1 MKGWTA
7 RIRRVAV
14 IGLIGLMVSAAGW
27 QPGTVRAGNGPA
39 GMDGDG
45 SQTNPYVITNR
56 YQLDALRNMTTTPGT
71 VFVLGRDIDLGGTEW
86 EPIPSFAGELDG
98 RGHTITGLTITTT
111 TADTVGLI
119 GTLDSGGEIRNLT
132 LDNVQITTGDGQF
145 WVGVLVGTNRGT
157 VRNSQVAG
165 TLTVNGGVV
174 SIGGLAGLNGDRRTD
189 DVGSIVDSSAL
200 VSITATATNATIG
213 GLVGTNTEGSTIQDS
228 HADGAVTVNGAGN
241 WIGGLVGNNAG
252 SVSGSHSTGSVHVN
266 DVANTY
272 GWLSIV
278 GGLIGENQGSV
289 QDSYAGGDVSGSGGT
304 FPRYGGLAGHNQGT
318 IIRSHSEGN
327 VRVEARDTS
336 VTAGGLVGWNDVQGD
351 TDAPTG
357 GVIEYSYST
366 GGVAVTGG
374 ASDSVGG
381 LVGYNNGGTIIR
393 SHAEGKVGVAA
404 DPSTSVTAGGLVGVN
419 EAQGGTDPPTGGVIA
434 YSYSTGQVAVTGDE
448 GAVGGLVGDNMGR
461 VSISYAAG
469 DVGGSGDSSS
479 VGGLV
484 GFNRGPYSTAIE
496 NSYAQGDVL
505 WNGASLTVGGLV
517 GDNSTGVYN
526 AYAAGKVT
534 GQGTDV
540 TVGGLIGY
548 NEEQGTADGCYWDT
562 GATGQDKAA
571 GANDNGDP
579 VGATGL
585 STSDMM
591 QQASFQGWEFNGIW
605 GIDPGKSRPFLLALF
620 SGGLAFEPPQYEMN
634 VGESRD
640 AVLSA
645 QYSDGNRWHITTWA
659 TVVSS
664 DPGVADVAKVEPV
677 WKVTGNQAGTAT
689 LTASF
694 PNLVDVPNLPDAT
707 ATVKVVSPSSGGGGG
722 GGSGPVLLRL
732 VVGPESLDLKVGE
745 SRSLQ
750 AYAEYAGGWKQDVTG
765 LATYQSSDPAVAE
778 VDSLGRVTAKAPGTA
793 EMTVTYQGKTVQ
805 LQVTVQRVTP
815 QGPDFT
821 DIKGH
826 WAEALIREAAA
837 RGWVTGFPDG
847 SFRPDQPV
855 TRGEFAVMAMK
866 AFGWTAPV
874 DQPPHYLDRD
884 GIPDWARDAVA
895 AGTVLGVLKGYDDG
909 YFRPDRLIS
918 RAELGV
924 IIAKAAGLPVMA
936 GAHTTFADDSAI
948 PEWARRFVAV
958 AQEAGLLVG
967 RGDNQFEPEG
977 LTTRAEAVAVLLKT
991 AAGQNSGGGTASAP
1005 SVAE

>member
-1 MKGWTA
+1 MGADSFVWRA
-7 RIRRVAV
+7 FRRTRAHDH
-14 IGLIGLMVSAAGW
+14 GLDDHVHH
-27 QPGTVRAGNGPA
+27 
-39 GMDGDG
+39 
-45 SQTNPYVITNR
+45 
-56 YQLDALRNMTTTPGT
+56 
-71 VFVLGRDIDLGGTEW
+71 GGHRRPDRE
-86 EPIPSFAGELDG
+86 
-98 RGHTITGLTITTT
+98 
-111 TADTVGLI
+111 
-119 GTLDSGGEIRNLT
+119 TLDSGGEISNLT

-145 WVGVLVGTNRGT
+145 YVGALVGKNRGT
-157 VRNSQVAG
+157 VRNGRVTG
-165 TLTVNGGVV
+165 TVNAGNG
-174 SIGGLAGLNGDRRTD
+174 SIGGLAGWNGDPTIN

-200 VSITATATNATIG
+200 VGITATTTSATIG

-228 HADGAVTVNGAGN
+228 HAEGPVTVNGAGN
-241 WIGGLVGNNAG
+241 LIGGLVGNNVG
-252 SVSGSHSTGSVHVN
+252 SVSGSYATGNVHLEDVVKN
-266 DVANTY
+266 D
-272 GWLSIV
+272 GLSSYV
-278 GGLIGENQGSV
+278 GGLVGENQGSV
-289 QDSYAGGDVSGSGGT
+289 QDSYATGNVSGKGGS
-304 FPRYGGLAGHNQGT
+304 RANY
-318 IIRSHSEGN
+318 
-327 VRVEARDTS
+327 
-336 VTAGGLVGWNDVQGD
+336 GGLVGYNLNGAIVRSHG
-351 TDAPTG
+351 AG
-357 GVIEYSYST
+357 GVGVADVPNALVGGLVGFNDTGEMAPNPAIIEYSYSKGQVEVSSSDNAGV
-366 GGVAVTGG
+366 GGLVGNNRGSVKISYAMGNVVVGSG
-374 ASDSVGG
+374 DRSSVGG
-381 LVGYNNGGTIIR
+381 LVGIHDSPGTIEN
-393 SHAEGKVGVAA
+393 SYAEGAV
-404 DPSTSVTAGGLVGVN
+404 
-419 EAQGGTDPPTGGVIA
+419 QGGGSNFD
-434 YSYSTGQVAVTGDE
+434 
-448 GAVGGLVGDNMGR
+448 VGGLVGDNW
-461 VSISYAAG
+461 AG
-469 DVGGSGDSSS
+469 MV
-479 VGGLV
+479 
-484 GFNRGPYSTAIE
+484 
-496 NSYAQGDVL
+496 NSYAF
-505 WNGASLTVGGLV
+505 
-517 GDNSTGVYN
+517 
-526 AYAAGKVT
+526 GKVT
-534 GQGTDV
+534 TEPSASVGC
-540 TVGGLIGY
+540 VGGLIGY
-548 NEEQGTADGCYWDT
+548 NEGVGTADGCYWDVDPS
-562 GATGQDKAA
+562 GQKD
-571 GANDNGDP
+571 GFGTNDNNANPP
-579 VGATGL
+579 VVTGK
-585 STSDMM
+585 STSEMK
-591 QQASFQGWEFNGIW
+591 QQSTFEGWDFAYIW

-694 PNLVDVPNLPDAT
+694 PNLADVPNNLPDAT

-722 GGSGPVLLRL
+722 GSGPVLLRL
-732 VVGPESLDLKVGE
+732 VVRPESLELKVGE
-745 SRSLQ
+745 SGSLQ
-750 AYAEYAGGWKQDVTG
+750 VYTEYAGGWKQDVTE
-765 LATYQSSDPAVAE
+765 LATYRSSDPAVAE
-778 VDSLGRVTAKAPGTA
+778 VDSLGRATAKAPGTA
-793 EMTVTYQGKTVQ
+793 EITVTYQGKTVQ
-805 LQVTVQRVTP
+805 LQVTFQRVTP

-866 AFGWTAPV
+866 VFGWAP
-874 DQPPHYLDRD
+874 PEGPSLPYLDRD

>member
-7 RIRRVAV
+7 RIHRMAV

-45 SQTNPYVITNR
+45 SQTNPYVVTNR
-56 YQLDALRNMTTTPGT
+56 DQLDALRNMTTTPGT
-71 VFVLGRDIDLGGTEW
+71 FFVLGQDIDLGGNEW
-86 EPIPSFAGELDG
+86 EPIPSFGGHLDG
-98 RGHTITGLTITTT
+98 QGHTITGLTITST
-111 TADTVGLI
+111 TAATVGLI

-145 WVGVLVGTNRGT
+145 YVGALVGKNRGT
-157 VRNSQVAG
+157 VRNGRVAG
-165 TLTVNGGVV
+165 TLTVNAGNG

-200 VSITATATNATIG
+200 VSITATATNATIC

-228 HADGAVTVNGAGN
+228 HAERPVTVNGAGN
-241 WIGGLVGNNAG
+241 LIGGLVGNNVG
-252 SVSGSHSTGSVHVN
+252 SVSGSYATGNVHLEDVVN
-266 DVANTY
+266 ND
-272 GWLSIV
+272 GLSSYV
-278 GGLIGENQGSV
+278 GGLVGENQGSV
-289 QDSYAGGDVSGSGGT
+289 QDSYATGNVSGKGGS
-304 FPRYGGLAGHNQGT
+304 RANY
-318 IIRSHSEGN
+318 
-327 VRVEARDTS
+327 
-336 VTAGGLVGWNDVQGD
+336 
-351 TDAPTG
+351 
-357 GVIEYSYST
+357 
-366 GGVAVTGG
+366 
-374 ASDSVGG
+374 GG
-381 LVGYNNGGTIIR
+381 LVGYNLNGAIVR
-393 SHAEGKVGVAA
+393 SHGAGGVGVADVPNA
-404 DPSTSVTAGGLVGVN
+404 L
-419 EAQGGTDPPTGGVIA
+419 
-434 YSYSTGQVAVTGDE
+434 
-448 GAVGGLVGDNMGR
+448 VGGLVGFNDTGEMAPNPAIIEYSYSKGQVEVSSSDNAGVGGLVGNNR
-461 VSISYAAG
+461 GSVKISYAMG
-469 DVGGSGDSSS
+469 NVVVGSGDRSS

-484 GFNRGPYSTAIE
+484 GIHDSPGTIE
-496 NSYAQGDVL
+496 NSYAEGAVQGGGSNFD
-505 WNGASLTVGGLV
+505 VGGLI
-517 GDNSTGVYN
+517 GDNWAGMVNS
-526 AYAAGKVT
+526 YAFGKVT
-534 GQGTDV
+534 TEPSASVGC
-540 TVGGLIGY
+540 VGGLIGY
-548 NEEQGTADGCYWDT
+548 NEGVGTADGCYWDVDPS
-562 GATGQDKAA
+562 GQKD
-571 GANDNGDP
+571 GFGTNDNNANPP
-579 VGATGL
+579 VVTGK
-585 STSDMM
+585 STSEMK
-591 QQASFQGWEFNGIW
+591 QQSTFEGWDFTYIW
-605 GIDPGKSRPFLLALF
+605 GIDPGNSRPFLLALF

-634 VGESRD
+634 VGASRD

-645 QYSDGNRWHITTWA
+645 QYSDGNRWHVTTWA

-694 PNLVDVPNLPDAT
+694 PNLADVPNLPKAT
-707 ATVKVVSPSSGGGGG
+707 ATVTVVSPSSGGGGGGGG

-732 VVGPESLDLKVGE
+732 VAVPESLDLNVG
-745 SRSLQ
+745 Q
-750 AYAEYAGGWKQDVTG
+750 TGAVQVYAEYAGGWKQDVTG
-765 LATYQSSDPAVAE
+765 LATYQSSDSAVAE
-778 VDSLGRVTAKAPGTA
+778 VDGRGRVTGKSPGTA
-793 EMTVTYQGKTVQ
+793 EIGVSYQGQTVRVK
-805 LQVTVQRVTP
+805 VTVKDVTP
-815 QGPDFT
+815 PGPDFT

-826 WAEALIREAAA
+826 WAEALIREAA

-847 SFRPDQPV
+847 TFRPDQPV

-866 AFGWTAPV
+866 AFGWAPTEG
-874 DQPPHYLDRD
+874 PSLPYLDRD

-977 LTTRAEAVAVLLKT
+977 LTTRAETVAVLLKA